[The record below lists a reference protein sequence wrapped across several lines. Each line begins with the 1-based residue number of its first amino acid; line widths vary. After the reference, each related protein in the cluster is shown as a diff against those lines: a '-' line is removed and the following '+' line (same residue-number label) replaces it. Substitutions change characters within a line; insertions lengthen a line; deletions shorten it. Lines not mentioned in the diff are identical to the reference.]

1 MEFSRRNK
9 AIEHKHRPNAPNL
22 IEKEFRRQLV
32 VQFEKV
38 TASEMETSQQAT
50 AAAVRLVYDQLRR
63 QAMERGIPES
73 LIPSFE
79 NARSTVYRIRRKRE
93 PTQPQENESPQI
105 RGNYKKSEVLIQVT
119 NYILINLETKTTS
132 AGEGSRSGSSAPESP
147 ISSGDTCT
155 SPEQTEPLCL
165 VTWKNN
171 TLSEPKRVSH
181 ASPSPHTSPIL
192 YQTLQSPNSSD
203 SIPVFQPRPMQ
214 LEPVPMPFDP
224 NVLRYYGNF
233 PPNNLHN
240 LSFGQ
245 SEMFQHYAAMH
256 AEYLRSL
263 VALNMYPRF

>member
-1 MEFSRRNK
+1 M
-9 AIEHKHRPNAPNL
+9 
-22 IEKEFRRQLV
+22 
-32 VQFEKV
+32 
-38 TASEMETSQQAT
+38 
-50 AAAVRLVYDQLRR
+50 
-63 QAMERGIPES
+63 
-73 LIPSFE
+73 
-79 NARSTVYRIRRKRE
+79 
-93 PTQPQENESPQI
+93 
-105 RGNYKKSEVLIQVT
+105 
-119 NYILINLETKTTS
+119 
-132 AGEGSRSGSSAPESP
+132 PESP
-147 ISSGDTCT
+147 VSSGETCT

-214 LEPVPMPFDP
+214 LEPEPMPFDP

-240 LSFGQ
+240 LSFGHQ
-245 SEMFQHYAAMH
+245 SEMLQHYASMH